1 MIITNSKIH
10 RKRNEWDLF
19 EPVVDLLT
27 NEEVEAVEAREERNA
42 RYGSKRSKFM
52 QVVLDQKLILGYNY

>member
-27 NEEVEAVEAREERNA
+27 KEDIEAIEAREERNA
-42 RYGSKRSKFM
+42 RYGSKRSKFNL
-52 QVVLDQKLILGYNY
+52 VVLDQKLILGYNY

>member
-1 MIITNSKIH
+1 VIITNSKIH